1 MAPLFYLPLLHA
13 PVTSPV
19 MPTHS
24 SSLPRRQALG
34 FGAALILPLLLLT
47 CLPWQPFMSNA
58 LQSGWLWWPYALTRM
73 VDLPGLAVSIAALLL
88 LTRHKLALGLPATLA
103 LGGALFTVL
112 AGDWAI
118 KSLVKHLTQEPR
130 PYLLWLESQNLIPA
144 IQQFYASKVE
154 VRSEQVHAASLLLAL
169 PEWLGNHWQA
179 EVNYAFPSGHSIA
192 AMSLAQFFGLIWLTR
207 APTGVW
213 LLPLWALGIGLSR
226 MLIGMHW
233 PQDVLA
239 SALLGS
245 LTALLGARW
254 WLRRY

>member
-1 MAPLFYLPLLHA
+1 MSTHA
-13 PVTSPV
+13 
-19 MPTHS
+19 
-24 SSLPRRQALG
+24 SSLPRRQVLG
-34 FGAALILPLLLLT
+34 FSAALILPLLLLA

-73 VDLPGLAVSIAALLL
+73 VDVPGIAISIAALLL
-88 LTRHKLALGLPATLA
+88 LTRHKLTLSLPAMLA
-103 LGGALFTVL
+103 LVCALFAML

-118 KSLVKHLTQEPR
+118 KSIIKHLTQEPR
-130 PYLLWLESQNLIPA
+130 PYLLWLEGQSLIPA
-144 IQQFYASKVE
+144 IQQFYSGSVE

-169 PEWLGNHWQA
+169 PEWLTDHWQA

-192 AMSLAQFFGLIWLTR
+192 AMSLAQFFGLIWLAR
-207 APTGVW
+207 APSGVW

-233 PQDVLA
+233 PMDVLA

-245 LTALLGARW
+245 LTALFAARW

>member
-1 MAPLFYLPLLHA
+1 
-13 PVTSPV
+13 
-19 MPTHS
+19 
-24 SSLPRRQALG
+24 
-34 FGAALILPLLLLT
+34 
-47 CLPWQPFMSNA
+47 
-58 LQSGWLWWPYALTRM
+58 
-73 VDLPGLAVSIAALLL
+73 
-88 LTRHKLALGLPATLA
+88 
-103 LGGALFTVL
+103 
-112 AGDWAI
+112 
-118 KSLVKHLTQEPR
+118 
-130 PYLLWLESQNLIPA
+130 
-144 IQQFYASKVE
+144 
-154 VRSEQVHAASLLLAL
+154 
-169 PEWLGNHWQA
+169 
-179 EVNYAFPSGHSIA
+179 SIA